1 MRKPALHR
9 PPDARDARGTL
20 EIENMS
26 KQFQAPPGARKAR
39 LLAEERRGEHV
50 QDDKEESSLSRELPR
65 TADDDQRCEITPSVP
80 SVCEDATL
88 ASMESDAAPSDARP
102 PFVFEDERKFLNFCA
117 ARSPPRDEKTPSGAL
132 SLSYTLR
139 MGNILCLAHDSFN
152 LAATTASVKTFFEKL
167 QRRATLTARHFL
179 EHSMSK
185 VTHRSRSSTDVDQKD
200 ALTSKAKTNEEY
212 DVLDS
217 QECEEARG
225 ESEPDDW
232 SFVSYDA

>member
-1 MRKPALHR
+1 VRKHLLHR
-9 PPDARDARGTL
+9 PPDASNERGTL
-20 EIENMS
+20 KILNMS

-65 TADDDQRCEITPSVP
+65 TADDHRCEITPSVP
-80 SVCEDATL
+80 SVGEDATL
-88 ASMESDAAPSDARP
+88 ASMESDPAPCDARP
-102 PFVFEDERKFLNFCA
+102 TFVFEDESKFLNFCA
-117 ARSPPRDEKTPSGAL
+117 RSPPLDETTPSGAL

-139 MGNILCLAHDSFN
+139 MGNILCLAHDSLN
-152 LAATTASVKTFFEKL
+152 LTATTASLKTFFEKL
-167 QRRATLTARHFL
+167 QRQATLTAKHFL

-185 VTHRSRSSTDVDQKD
+185 VTNRSSADVDQKD
-200 ALTSKAKTNEEY
+200 ALTSKTKTNEEY
-212 DVLDS
+212 DVLGS
-217 QECEEARG
+217 HECEEARG

>member
-1 MRKPALHR
+1 MRKPSLHR
-9 PPDARDARGTL
+9 PPDARDTRGTL
-20 EIENMS
+20 KIENMS

-50 QDDKEESSLSRELPR
+50 PDEKEESSPARELP
-65 TADDDQRCEITPSVP
+65 DDDQRGDITPSVP
-80 SVCEDATL
+80 SVGENATL
-88 ASMESDAAPSDARP
+88 ASMESDPAPCDARP

-117 ARSPPRDEKTPSGAL
+117 ARSPPCDEKTQSGVL

-167 QRRATLTARHFL
+167 QRRATLTAKHFL

-200 ALTSKAKTNEEY
+200 ALTSKAKTSEEY

-217 QECEEARG
+217 HECEEARG